1 MATKTLITAE
11 EFSKL
16 APHLGRCE
24 LVRGEIIEMSPPG
37 LIHGKIAM
45 TLGARLFNY
54 VQGHNL
60 GEVFAAEAGFIVEY
74 AADEKSRDTVRGPD
88 ISFVKKERI
97 PEGGFDDTW
106 GDFSPDLVVEVM
118 SKNDTHREVLEK
130 VGEYLDAGVRLV
142 WVVRPQNKTVT
153 VYRLNGEIEQLQGD
167 DRKPLASV
175 RLPNMLDGED
185 VLPGFSCSV
194 SDIFA

>member
-1 MATKTLITAE
+1 LATKTLITAE

-37 LIHGKIAM
+37 LVHGKITM

-54 VQGHNL
+54 VEEHNL
-60 GEVFAAEAGFIVEY
+60 GEVFAAETGFIVEHST
-74 AADEKSRDTVRGPD
+74 DEQPRDTVRGPD
-88 ISFVKKERI
+88 IAFVKKERI
-97 PEGGFDDTW
+97 PEGGFDDAW
-106 GDFSPDLVVEVM
+106 GDFAPDLVVEVM
-118 SKNDTHREVLEK
+118 SKNDTQREVLEK

-153 VYRLNGEIEQLQGD
+153 IYRLNGGVEQLQAD
-167 DRKPLASV
+167 DT
-175 RLPNMLDGED
+175 LDGED
-185 VLPGFSCSV
+185 VLPGFSCPV
-194 SDIFA
+194 SDVFA